1 MPATEKKSKSKASEL
16 RVVFDSSVI
25 YTGSEADLVRGEA
38 ADLIRENTQHLD
50 LSVIW
55 YLPSVVRHERQSQM
69 QKRALELLP
78 SIQKLERLLGHQL
91 NITEPIIKQRVNE
104 AVETQIVSLGL
115 KILELDQTKV
125 DLNRLIHDA
134 CYRVPP
140 FTDREKEKGFRDACI
155 VETFAQ
161 LVEASPKTS
170 RACRVVIVT
179 GDDLVADAI
188 RMRTSDANNVR
199 ILNSIEELKGLINTL
214 VEQVREEF
222 VKTYRTKAQEYFFE
236 ADREEGL
243 FYKEKI
249 RSRIEEKFKEHLES
263 IPKGSDERKNGTW
276 HIGTPSFVRKE
287 RQRMFWATRIRVDA
301 EAYKRTLQPSYG
313 SGQITIKSG
322 QITLN
327 GRPFSI
333 SSMPISSQVESY
345 TFPGRLPSLES
356 SVPVGSLPPDLYTYS
371 KELSG
376 RGESVF
382 QVVWS
387 VVVTTRGKL
396 TSPRVESLEYVGTTW
411 E

>member
-1 MPATEKKSKSKASEL
+1 M
-16 RVVFDSSVI
+16 FDSSVI

-38 ADLIRENTQHLD
+38 ADLIRESTQHLD

-91 NITEPIIKQRVNE
+91 NITESIIKQWVNE
-104 AVETQIVSLGL
+104 AVETQIVSLGF
-115 KILELDQTKV
+115 KVLELDQTKV
-125 DLNRLIHDA
+125 DLDRLICDA

-140 FTDREKEKGFRDACI
+140 FADREKEGGFRDACI

-161 LVEASPKTS
+161 LVEDSPKTS

-179 GDDLVADAI
+179 GDNLVADAI

-199 ILNSIEELKGLINTL
+199 ILSSIEELKGLINTL
-214 VEQVREEF
+214 VEQVKEEF
-222 VKTYRTKAQEYFFE
+222 VTTYRAKAQEYFFE
-236 ADREEGL
+236 ADRKESL
-243 FYKEKI
+243 FYKESI
-249 RSRIEEKFKEHLES
+249 RSRIEEKFKEYLEN
-263 IPKGSDERKNGTW
+263 IPKGSDERKNGMW

-301 EAYKRTLQPSYG
+301 EAYKRTIQPSYY
-313 SGQITIKSG
+313 SGQVTLDSGG
-322 QITLN
+322 QITLDS
-327 GRPFSI
+327 RPFSI
-333 SSMPISSQVESY
+333 SSTPISSKIERY
-345 TFPGRLPSLES
+345 TLTGHLPSLES
-356 SVPVGSLPPDLYTYS
+356 SVPVSSLLHAYS
-371 KELSG
+371 KELSS

-382 QVVWS
+382 RVVWS

>member
-1 MPATEKKSKSKASEL
+1 MPAKEKKSKSKASEL

-55 YLPSVVRHERQSQM
+55 YLPNVVRHERQSQM

-179 GDDLVADAI
+179 GDTLVADAI

-249 RSRIEEKFKEHLES
+249 RSRIGEKFKEHLES

-287 RQRMFWATRIRVDA
+287 RQRMFWAIRIKVDA
-301 EAYKRTLQPSYG
+301 EAYKRTIQPAYY
-313 SGQITIKSG
+313 SG

-327 GRPFSI
+327 DRPFSI
-333 SSMPISSQVESY
+333 SGIPISPQVESY
-345 TFPGRLPSLES
+345 TFPGLLPSLES
-356 SVPVGSLPPDLYTYS
+356 SVSVGSLFPDLYTHS

-396 TSPRVESLEYVGTTW
+396 SSPRVESLEYVGTTW